1 MVQFQIQKF
10 QNKKK
15 QTKKK
20 REGLIGI
27 CNTEELA
34 HPIERQYA
42 ERWVTGSI
50 PGGSQQ

>member
-10 QNKKK
+10 QKKK
-15 QTKKK
+15 KKKK
-20 REGLIGI
+20 REGRIGI
-27 CNTEELA
+27 WKTEELA
-34 HPIERQYA
+34 HPIERQSA